1 VLRLGTSRAPNAT
14 QLVLDKPF
22 CPAQSQIHEKGPAVP
37 ALRDAGRC
45 WLENTMRTILAIVLV
60 ILGISAHASTNEV
73 LLASN
78 YDPAEA
84 VFRDFLHTSPK
95 QGWRTNLVYCLSYG
109 TTCSPLPS
117 DFMARFAGIPLR
129 VITDTNALVFRSG
142 GSIAERES
150 GRQAVILSLR
160 ALVVNADQA
169 DASIRWIDS
178 SRTIFHVLHFAQKNG
193 RWNYVSGTSQS
204 GDR

>member
-1 VLRLGTSRAPNAT
+1 
-14 QLVLDKPF
+14 
-22 CPAQSQIHEKGPAVP
+22 
-37 ALRDAGRC
+37 
-45 WLENTMRTILAIVLV
+45 
-60 ILGISAHASTNEV
+60 
-73 LLASN
+73 
-78 YDPAEA
+78 
-84 VFRDFLHTSPK
+84 
-95 QGWRTNLVYCLSYG
+95 
-109 TTCSPLPS
+109 
-117 DFMARFAGIPLR
+117 MARFAGIPLR